1 MRRLSTSNKKVS
13 NLVLFG
19 ISFVLIAGGCS
30 LKINKDQSKFYDDVN
45 KYTSE
50 FQDDDFQI
58 CAHRGFSSKEVENT
72 LDSIKEANNAP
83 YIDYIEMDV
92 RMTKDNQFVL
102 SHDDKLYNLDH
113 FIKVSNVDKDN
124 LLKVKYTYTDLDMFS
139 FNLDGDFIHE
149 RNHNLFNKKFK
160 LTDLITGI
168 ENSNNKKILLDLKI
182 EDNNRDDFIDNF
194 VKVLDDID
202 TSNITIQSKNIDGLK
217 KIKEKRDDLEYSPI
231 IDRGWD
237 FKEIDG
243 FDNITV
249 KKNYINNPIVKEKV
263 KNGDKVFVWNVN
275 TNEDF
280 YNVANYFFEDYD
292 KVIYISDYPNEISY
306 LLNDYKKIIKKT
318 MK

>member
-1 MRRLSTSNKKVS
+1 MKKLSTSNKKVS

-30 LKINKDQSKFYDDVN
+30 LKINKDQNKFYDDVN

-72 LDSIKEANNAP
+72 LDSIKEANKAD

-113 FIKVSNVDKDN
+113 FVRVSNVNKDS
-124 LLKVKYTYTDLDMFS
+124 LLNIKYTYTDLDMFS
-139 FNLDGDFIHE
+139 FNLDNNFINE
-149 RNHNLFNKKFK
+149 RNFKLFNEKFQ
-160 LTDLITGI
+160 LTDLLTGI
-168 ENSNNKKILLDLKI
+168 ENANNKKILLDLKI
-182 EDNNRDDFIDNF
+182 EDDDNIFIDNF
-194 VKVLDDID
+194 IKVIDNID

-217 KIKEKRDDLEYSPI
+217 KLKEKRPDLEYSPI
-231 IDRGWD
+231 IDKSFD
-237 FKEIDG
+237 FNDIDG

-249 KKNYINNPIVKEKV
+249 KKNYINNPIVKEKID
-263 KNGDKVFVWNVN
+263 NGDKVFVWNIN
-275 TNEDF
+275 GNEDF
-280 YNVANYFFEDYD
+280 YGVANYFFEDYD
-292 KVIYISDYPNEISY
+292 KLIYISDYPNEVSY